1 MACQRLTGSLRPSF
15 ILEHLD
21 MRSNHPPGRGRDRQD
36 RKGTRND
43 RSAQS
48 FDKSAKRAGGHKRP
62 ENRTRPDGHKR
73 TEKFKRPEKPLKPG
87 FQASHKSVPNKVYES
102 PLRARPVAAKPVS
115 VAPTPGPES
124 APLPDARPPG
134 RPSGRGGH
142 FTPTEVWLYGHHA
155 VVAALANQERRVLR
169 LLATPEAMEKLR
181 ADATVPQGVL
191 TRATVVGRP
200 EIDKAVGEHAVHQGV
215 AMFTRPIDHHLED
228 VLAIAEARESCCVVM
243 LDQVSDPHNV
253 GAIIRS
259 AAALD
264 ASAVITLDRRA
275 AAETGALA
283 KSASGALD
291 RIAFVQITNL
301 ARTIAVLKEH
311 NFWVVGLEADGEKTL
326 SNIDLKGR
334 IAFVLGT
341 EGEGLRRLVRE
352 SCDLI
357 ARLPITAA
365 AESLN
370 VSNAAAVALYE
381 RRRQIDGG

>member
-1 MACQRLTGSLRPSF
+1 
-15 ILEHLD
+15 
-21 MRSNHPPGRGRDRQD
+21 MRSNQPPGRGRDRQD
-36 RKGTRND
+36 RKGPRND
-43 RSAQS
+43 RGAQS
-48 FDKSAKRAGGHKRP
+48 FDKKTKRPGAHGTHKRP
-62 ENRTRPDGHKR
+62 EKHKR
-73 TEKFKRPEKPLKPG
+73 SEKPLRPG
-87 FQASHKSVPNKVYES
+87 FQAGPKSGPNKVYES
-102 PLRARPVAAKPVS
+102 PLRARPSSPIRPAPIKTPSIKLAAEKF
-115 VAPTPGPES
+115 VAPAPSPTPETEKSS
-124 APLPDARPPG
+124 A

-155 VVAALANQERRVLR
+155 VAAALANQERRVLR
-169 LLATPEAMEKLR
+169 LLVTPEAMEKLR

-191 TRATVVGRP
+191 TRATTVARSD
-200 EIDKAVGEHAVHQGV
+200 IDKAVGEHAVHQGV

-326 SNIDLKGR
+326 SKVDLKGR

-381 RRRQIDGG
+381 RCRQIDAK